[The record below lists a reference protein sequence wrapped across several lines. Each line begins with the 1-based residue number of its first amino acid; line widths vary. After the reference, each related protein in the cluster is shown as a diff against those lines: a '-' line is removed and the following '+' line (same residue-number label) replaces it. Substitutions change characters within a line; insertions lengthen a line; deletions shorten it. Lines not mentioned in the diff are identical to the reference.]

1 MKLKVGA
8 TGHSTVLAALPVV
21 QVQELGPD
29 HVMVEILDLVDA
41 QEITKNQSL
50 VIPHVSFM

>member
-1 MKLKVGA
+1 MKLKVGPS
-8 TGHSTVLAALPVV
+8 GQSGVLAPLPVV

-29 HVMVEILDLVDA
+29 HVMAEILGLVDA
-41 QEITKNQSL
+41 QEITKNPSF